1 MSTALLIAA
10 IAPAIFLIVKVYRAD
25 RLEKE
30 PIGLLVLLV
39 VLGIVSTFGAIV
51 LEMVGEWLL
60 DGFLYY
66 NSLLYKLIYYF
77 VVIAGSEELVK
88 FVMLKLGSYKKQAFN
103 CMFDGI
109 VYAVSVSLGFALF
122 ENILYVMESG
132 WSVALLRA
140 VTAIPGH
147 ACFGVFMG
155 VWYGCAKYMQV
166 KVNKPMEKVYL
177 WLSVLLP
184 MVIHGLY
191 DFVLSMNSSLVIL
204 VFVVFV
210 SVLFLVTVSVVKN
223 FALEDF
229 YLEDSGEV

>member
-30 PIGLLVLLV
+30 PVGLLVLLV
-39 VLGIVSTFGAIV
+39 VLGIVSAFGAIV
-51 LEMVGEWLL
+51 LEMVGEWIL

-77 VVIAGSEELVK
+77 VIIAGSEELVK
-88 FVMLKLGSYKKQAFN
+88 FVMLKLGSYKKSAFN
-103 CMFDGI
+103 CMFDAI
-109 VYAVSVSLGFALF
+109 VYAVAVSLGFALF
-122 ENILYVMESG
+122 ENILYVMDSG

-155 VWYGCAKYMQV
+155 VWYGYAKHSLV
-166 KVNKPMEKVYL
+166 TNDKRMEKICL
-177 WLSVLLP
+177 WMSVVIP
-184 MVIHGLY
+184 IVIHGLY
-191 DFVLSMNSSLVIL
+191 DFVLSMNTSLVLVIFI
-204 VFVVFV
+204 VFVAI
-210 SVLFLVTVSVVKN
+210 LFMTTVGVVKSV
-223 FALEDF
+223 AKDDF
-229 YLEDSGEV
+229 YMNE